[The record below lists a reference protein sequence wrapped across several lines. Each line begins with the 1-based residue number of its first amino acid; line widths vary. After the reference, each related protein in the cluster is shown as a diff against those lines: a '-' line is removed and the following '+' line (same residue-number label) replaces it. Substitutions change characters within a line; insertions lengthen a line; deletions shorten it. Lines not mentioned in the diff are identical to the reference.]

1 MNNLK
6 SDKQYIFITGLLRS
20 FENSYLTSDIINK
33 LIQTESIDTALS
45 ILNNTVYSEFVD
57 LENSQ
62 NFKKI
67 IQNRKDWLFAF
78 IEKYSYIEELSELFK
93 LEYDYHNIKTLLKEK
108 IFNLQNI
115 DAVVDNGTID
125 KKTIQEII
133 KEEKY
138 NQLPDT
144 LQQTVKLAIETY
156 YNEKRSVFID
166 LILDQGLF
174 NHLLNKTETISNSF
188 IIKYYKLKIDIINVQ
203 TAFRVKKQKIDLS
216 LKKLLFLEGGNIEI
230 PTLQKL
236 ITESFENIE
245 KYLKN
250 TDLLNLSKAFNQEN
264 KDSSVIETASDEIIV
279 NYLKDANYLI
289 WGVEP
294 LFAFS
299 QILLIEFKTIGI
311 VLNAKKANFDPEWIR
326 KKIINL
332 NF

>member
-33 LIQTESIDTALS
+33 LIKSESIDTALS

-138 NQLPDT
+138 NQLPDS

-203 TAFRVKKQKIDLS
+203 TLFRVKKQKIDLS
-216 LKKLLFLEGGNIEI
+216 LKKLLFLEGGDIEI

-250 TDLLNLSKAFNQEN
+250 TDLSNLSKAFNQEN
-264 KDSSVIETASDEIIV
+264 KDFSVIETASDEIIV